1 MAEKRVRLFKQLRR
15 KLDYLDQV
23 QIDAINQAYLVAFEA
38 HEGQFRQSGE
48 PYITHPV
55 AVACILADMQMD
67 YQTLMAAL
75 MHDVIEDTHIEKSTI
90 AKQFGNEV
98 ADLVD
103 GVTKLGK
110 IEMQTRAEA
119 QAENF
124 RKMVLAMSRDIRV
137 IIVKLAD
144 RLHNTRTLDA
154 VSNEKRR
161 RIAKETLEI
170 YALIA
175 NRLGIHKISSELQD
189 LGFAALYPKRYKA
202 LKDSILRITGR
213 RHNVINEVEKTIKKN
228 LSHAGVADFEV
239 KGREKHLY
247 SIYRKMRDKNIAFSE
262 IMDVYACR
270 ILVDDVEAC
279 YRVLGLVHALYKP
292 LPARFKDYIAIPK
305 ANGYQSLHTT
315 LFGPKG
321 VPIELQIRTREMDR
335 WADNGIA
342 AHWMYKTGEATNDT
356 AQLRA
361 EQWVKN
367 LLDLQ
372 QNAGNSLEFI
382 ENVKIDL
389 FPDEIYVFTP
399 RGKIMALPKGASPVD
414 FAYAVH
420 TDIGN
425 SCVAAKIDRQLIP
438 LSASLSSG
446 VTVEIITAHGAYP
459 NSSWLDFVVTGK
471 ARSSIRQF
479 LKHRRQSESVALG
492 KRLLNKALAIYK
504 SSLKKIP
511 KQNMPA
517 VLTETGV
524 ESQDHLFEEIGLGN
538 RLALVVAQQL
548 LGVDAKLITPH
559 QAKATPL
566 LIKGTEGM
574 VIRFTECCYP
584 IPGDPVVGIIQS
596 GKGILVHHEQ
606 CKRITKIRTNPEKCM
621 SVSWSKDIVGEFKVP
636 VRIEVLHQRGVLA
649 VVAKSI
655 ADAGANIED
664 VTVDERTG
672 SHYFIRVMVLVDH
685 RKHLADVMRNLR
697 GLEFVTKVERVRD

>member
-38 HEGQFRQSGE
+38 HDGQLRQSGE

-67 YQTLMAAL
+67 YQSLMAAL
-75 MHDVIEDTHIEKSTI
+75 MHDVIEDTSVEKETL
-90 AKQFGNEV
+90 AKQFGDEV

-154 VSNEKRR
+154 VSDEKRR

-175 NRLGIHKISSELQD
+175 NRLGIHKISAELQD
-189 LGFAALYPKRYKA
+189 LGFAALYPKRHKA

-213 RHNVINEVEKTIKKN
+213 RHNVISEVEKTIKKS
-228 LSHAGVADFEV
+228 LSQVDIPNIEV

-270 ILVDDVEAC
+270 ILVDDVDTC

-321 VPIELQIRTREMDR
+321 VPIELQIRTREMDK

-342 AHWMYKTGEATNDT
+342 AHWMYKTGEATKDT

-372 QNAGNSLEFI
+372 QNTGNSLEFI

-399 RGKIMALPKGASPVD
+399 RGKIMALPKGATPVD
-414 FAYAVH
+414 FAYLVH

-438 LSASLSSG
+438 LSTPLSSG
-446 VTVEIITAHGAYP
+446 VTVEVITAHGAYP

-471 ARSSIRQF
+471 ARSSIRHF
-479 LKHRRQSESVALG
+479 LKHRRQSESIALG
-492 KRLLNKALAIYK
+492 KRLLNKALATYK

-517 VLTETGV
+517 VLAETGFD
-524 ESQDHLFEEIGLGN
+524 SQEYLFEEIGLGN

-548 LGVDAKLITPH
+548 LGADAKLMTEH
-559 QAKATPL
+559 TAKATPL
-566 LIKGTEGM
+566 LIKGTEGI
-574 VIRFTECCYP
+574 VIRFAECCYP
-584 IPGDPVVGIIQS
+584 IPGDAVVGIIQA
-596 GKGILVHHEQ
+596 GKGILVHQEL
-606 CKRITKIRTNPEKCM
+606 CKRIAKIRCNLEKCM
-621 SVSWSKDIVGEFKVP
+621 PVSWSKDIVGEFKVP
-636 VRIEVLHQRGVLA
+636 VLIEVLHQRGVLA
-649 VVAKSI
+649 VVAQSI
-655 ADAGANIED
+655 ADANANIED
-664 VTVDERTG
+664 ITVNERTG
-672 SHYFIRVMVLVDH
+672 SHYFIRVMVLIDN
-685 RKHLADVMRNLR
+685 RKHLADVMRHLR
-697 GLEFVTKVERVRD
+697 GLKFVTKVERVRD